1 MTLFEQTDRWLS
13 VTRVDVFDF
22 SIRSSSASQVNKLT
36 MASKDSVILAEGGT
50 STDLPDESSGPPR
63 VEDNERDVVQYSYSF
78 FHFMLSLASLYI
90 MMTLTNWYRSVLSPS
105 TTVTVATAKH

>member
-1 MTLFEQTDRWLS
+1 MS

-36 MASKDSVILAEGGT
+36 MASKDSVILAESGT
-50 STDLPDESSGPPR
+50 GTDQLDESSGQLR
-63 VEDNERDVVQYSYSF
+63 VEDNERGVVQYSYSV

-90 MMTLTNWYRSVLSPS
+90 MMTLTNWYRSVLSLS
-105 TTVTVATAKH
+105 TTATVATAKP